1 MKLIFENVVINVL
14 KELSKRGLTERGAKE
29 LCRSRIDFL
38 EENYLTV
45 PINEIVEHIEKTKQ

>member
-14 KELSKRGLTERGAKE
+14 KELSVRGFSERGAKE

-45 PINEIVEHIEKTKQ
+45 PVDKIVEHIEKSTL